1 MKITYRKDHPK
12 TAKTWFAKV
21 RPQDSKAMEK
31 AYTDLLIY
39 LSEKSLN
46 TDSDVWQAVSTRS
59 KKHWGFSN
67 YEDRPNNLLSVLGG
81 IVDKLR
87 KGGDLTEKQLAYAT
101 LIGQLMPELGDTRH
115 KFTAITFEES
125 LGGFEPTG
133 DPIRD
138 LQERLF
144 ETANA

>member
-1 MKITYRKDHPK
+1 MNIQYRKDYPK

-21 RPQDSKAMEK
+21 RPQDSKAMER

-46 TDSDVWQAVSTRS
+46 PDSDIWTAVTQRS

-67 YEDRPNNLLSVLGG
+67 YEERPNNMLSVLGG

-87 KGGDLTEKQLAYAT
+87 KGGDLTERQLDYAV

-115 KFTAITFEES
+115 KFNAITFEEYGDS
-125 LGGFEPTG
+125 FEATG

-144 ETANA
+144 ATNA